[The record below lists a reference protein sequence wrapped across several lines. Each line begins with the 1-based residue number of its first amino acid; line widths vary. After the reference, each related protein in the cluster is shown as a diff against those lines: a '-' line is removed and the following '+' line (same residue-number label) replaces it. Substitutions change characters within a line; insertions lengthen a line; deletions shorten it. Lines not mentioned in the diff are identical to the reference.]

1 MPRQLPWKRGRAGRG
16 PGIHPYPARRH
27 RASGTR
33 LPRPRLARKRSLKSP
48 GVPSDQPPRAEPR
61 APGARLAAAT
71 AGEGPGRGRRIQDG
85 GGQEEASSPVG
96 GKGKS
101 VAATPPAACA
111 PGRGSRGHCRLP
123 VGVHTGAAG
132 GGGATVYLRSP
143 SLHLSAPLLLLIF
156 HVPSGPC
163 RVAREATGPTRRRL
177 RSIYTPSPF
186 DRLALP
192 CDNCHAD
199 VVPPRVWPRPWACA
213 AGLAANQ
220 GPRSFTPAR
229 SGRCGPSGAPPLR
242 ASDRR
247 NDAPISR
254 VQWP

>member
-71 AGEGPGRGRRIQDG
+71 AGAGPGRGRRIQDG

-186 DRLALP
+186 
-192 CDNCHAD
+192 
-199 VVPPRVWPRPWACA
+199 V
-213 AGLAANQ
+213 
-220 GPRSFTPAR
+220 PAR
-229 SGRCGPSGAPPLR
+229 PPLRQLSRRRGPAPRLAPPLGV
-242 ASDRR
+242 RR
-247 NDAPISR
+247 RPRRQSGATFLHSCAFGEVRPKRSSAPAGL
-254 VQWP
+254 